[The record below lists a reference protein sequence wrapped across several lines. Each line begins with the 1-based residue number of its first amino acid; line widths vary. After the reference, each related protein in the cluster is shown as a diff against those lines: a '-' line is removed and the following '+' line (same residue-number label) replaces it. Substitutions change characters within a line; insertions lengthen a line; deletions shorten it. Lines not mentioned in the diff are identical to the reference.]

1 MIRAVPQAVDAV
13 RPGRGS
19 VEVLV
24 ASEEPLEGRAIGALL
39 ERSNSVAA
47 AYARPDEL
55 ASAARNGSEHG
66 AIVWLADHVDAA
78 CLERIQAIRDL
89 PERPKICLLAR
100 SVDPRAL
107 RELLLE
113 KGSRGLTVVLRTST
127 LEPGDLFR
135 TLVQLL
141 ADRITV
147 SPAILEQLIVQ
158 SELDDH
164 GRVTRLTAAEL
175 SVLEL
180 IAMGYRNREI
190 ARRLGRS
197 EKLVEKQVGRIFIK
211 LGLERAQSETLD
223 RRVSAALIYLSHG
236 DGARP
241 RCAALSVAR

>member
-1 MIRAVPQAVDAV
+1 M
-13 RPGRGS
+13 RPGRGTID
-19 VEVLV
+19 VVV
-24 ASEEPLEGRAIGALL
+24 ASDEPLEGRAIGALL
-39 ERSNSVAA
+39 ERSNSVTA
-47 AYARPDEL
+47 AYARPDQL
-55 ASAARNGSEHG
+55 VSALRNGVDHG
-66 AIVWLADHVDAA
+66 AIVWLAEHVDAA
-78 CLERIQAIRDL
+78 CLQRIQTIRDL

-100 SVDPRAL
+100 SVDPRPL

-113 KGSRGLTVVLRTST
+113 KGSRGLTVVLRSST

-158 SELDDH
+158 SDLDDRD
-164 GRVTRLTAAEL
+164 RVARLTAPEL

-180 IAMGYRNREI
+180 IAMGFRNREI

-211 LGLERAQSETLD
+211 LGLERANSERLD
-223 RRVSAALIYLSHG
+223 RRVSAALIYLSENG
-236 DGARP
+236 GTRP
-241 RCAALSVAR
+241 PGAALALAR